1 MKALWNNM
9 LIPATAVAVALVHTI
24 AGLPTAENSAS
35 EALRAFTLPRAE
47 DSLKVREPADS
58 LKSADTLVVDSLP
71 APSARSKIPT
81 DPDSLKAWVQARYD
95 SLKALMVFED
105 DDDFDNLFAA
115 EDTVAHIDPRDTTS
129 APDSL
134 RESDPFLYKWYF
146 AVKDSMVHRI
156 VVDSLKAE
164 GDSIDW
170 PLIDSLY
177 VRDSVETAE
186 RKFNEWYNSLSRKEK
201 KKYKIEQALPGKLYR
216 MDSILNRRD
225 SIKNVRDSIREE
237 TPRILETWAVPD
249 SLFYKRLIT
258 WTHDRHFNRV
268 EVQPY
273 DTSFNYRFYDY
284 PYKREDVGGNFLGVA
299 GSAVEPWNFLKR
311 RSGHTVS
318 FYDAYE
324 SWTYTPETMPMYNT
338 KTPYTE
344 LGYAGTLFAQREKES
359 DNIRI
364 FTTQNIIPALNVSFE
379 FNRFGGGGILQNE
392 ETKNKAL
399 AIGANYLGKKYLAHG
414 GFIHNRVDHQENGG
428 VQDRMWIR
436 DTTVD
441 AREIAVNLAS
451 ASNTYR
457 KNTVFF
463 DQSFRLP
470 FDFIKRGKARKAAEK
485 ADAAYRDSVLAV
497 GDSTAI
503 AEMEELLALRAE
515 ERAADK
521 SKSDSLDTSVTTFF
535 IGTSTEFSAYSKTY
549 IDNITTDAGRAFYND
564 VFNMN
569 PVKSFDSLRVA
580 RLENRAFVRF
590 QPWKPDGIVSKI
602 EGGVGDR
609 FLTHYM
615 MLPGDYIRPMKNTKW
630 NSVYAY
636 AGAEGQFRKYIF
648 WDAFGSYTFAGH
660 DVNDFE
666 VKANATFSFYPFRR
680 HRYSPLSLKVH
691 FETSLTEPDYF
702 QRHFYS
708 NHYSWDLGDPSKI
721 SLTKIQGALEI
732 PHWKLRAEFGYSLLK
747 GNIYYGTDGR
757 AYQNNSPMSVMTAS
771 LMKNF
776 AFAKNIVHLD
786 HNILFQLSSKP
797 EVLPLPM
804 LALNLRYY
812 VQFNIVSPDVLKMQI
827 GANGVFTT
835 KWYAP
840 GYNPVTGTF
849 HNQDEYKYGLCPI
862 LDVFVNLQWK
872 RCTIF
877 VKGENIA
884 QGWPM
889 DKKDYFSANNY
900 IGTQRSF
907 KIGIWWPFYVQSA
920 KLKTLSSRA
929 GSGMGG
935 GGGGGLG
942 GGLGGLKGA
951 INSR

>member
-24 AGLPTAENSAS
+24 AGLPTENSLSPA
-35 EALRAFTLPRAE
+35 AAIRAYEIPRAE
-47 DSLKVREPADS
+47 DSLKT
-58 LKSADTLVVDSLP
+58 KDTVAIDTVKVDSVKTP
-71 APSARSKIPT
+71 AKSGKEKIPT
-81 DPDSLKAWVQARYD
+81 DPDSLKAWVQAKYD

-105 DDDFDNLFAA
+105 DDDFDNLFVT
-115 EDTVAHIDPRDTTS
+115 EDTTTHIDPRDTTS

-134 RESDPFLYKWYF
+134 RETDPFLYKWYF

-164 GDSIDW
+164 GDSLDW
-170 PLIDSLY
+170 PVIDSLY
-177 VRDSVETAE
+177 VRDSTETAD
-186 RKFNEWYNSLSRKEK
+186 RKFREWYNSLSRKER
-201 KKYKIEQALPGKLYR
+201 KKYDYEKALPAKLHR
-216 MDSILNRRD
+216 MDSILNRKD
-225 SIKNVRDSIREE
+225 SLKNVRDSIREE

-258 WTHDRHFNRV
+258 WTHDRHFNKV

-273 DTSFNYRFYDY
+273 DTTFNYHFYDY

-324 SWTYTPETMPMYNT
+324 SWTYTPETMPFYNT

-344 LGYAGTLFAQREKES
+344 LGYSGTLFAKREKES

-364 FTTQNIIPALNVSFE
+364 FTTQNIIPSLNISFE

-414 GFIHNRVDHQENGG
+414 GFIHNKVDRQENGG

-463 DQSFRLP
+463 DQSFRFP
-470 FDFIKRGKARKAAEK
+470 FSFIKKKKQAK
-485 ADAAYRDSVLAV
+485 
-497 GDSTAI
+497 DSTAV
-503 AEMEELLALRAE
+503 ETP
-515 ERAADK
+515 
-521 SKSDSLDTSVTTFF
+521 KSDSLDTDVTTFF
-535 IGTSTEFSAYSKTY
+535 IGTATEFSAYSKAYT
-549 IDNITTDAGRAFYND
+549 DNITTDSGREFYNN

-580 RLENRAFVRF
+580 RLDNRIFVRL
-590 QPWKPDGIVSKI
+590 QPWKPDGIVSKV
-602 EGGVGDR
+602 EGGIGDR
-609 FLTHYM
+609 FLSHYM
-615 MLPGDYIRPMKNTKW
+615 MMPGDYIRPTKNTKW
-630 NSVYAY
+630 NSIYTY

-648 WDAFGSYTFAGH
+648 WDAYGSYTFAGH

-666 VKANATFSFYPFRR
+666 VNANATFSFYPFRR

-708 NHYSWDLGDPSKI
+708 NHYSWTLDNPSKI

-747 GNIYYGTDGR
+747 GNIYYGYDGR
-757 AYQNNSPMSVMTAS
+757 AYQNNAPMSVMTAS

-812 VQFNIVSPDVLKMQI
+812 VQFNIVSADVLKMQI
-827 GANGVFTT
+827 GVNGLFTT

-849 HNQDEYKYGLCPI
+849 HNQNDYKYGLCPV
-862 LDVFVNLQWK
+862 LDVFANLQWK
-872 RCTIF
+872 RATIF
-877 VKGENIA
+877 IKGENIA

-907 KIGIWWPFYVQSA
+907 KIGIWWPFYIQSA
-920 KLKTLSSRA
+920 KLRTLSSRA

>member
-24 AGLPTAENSAS
+24 AGLPTENSLSPA
-35 EALRAFTLPRAE
+35 AAIRAYEIPRAE
-47 DSLKVREPADS
+47 DSLKTKDTVAIDSMKVDS
-58 LKSADTLVVDSLP
+58 LKTP
-71 APSARSKIPT
+71 AKSGKEKIPT
-81 DPDSLKAWVQARYD
+81 DPDSLKAWVQAKYD
-95 SLKALMVFED
+95 SLKALMIFED
-105 DDDFDNLFAA
+105 DDDFDNLFVT
-115 EDTVAHIDPRDTTS
+115 EDTTTHIDPRDTTS

-134 RESDPFLYKWYF
+134 RETDPFLYKWYF

-164 GDSIDW
+164 GDSLYW
-170 PLIDSLY
+170 PVIDSLY
-177 VRDSVETAE
+177 VRDSTETAD
-186 RKFNEWYNSLSRKEK
+186 RKFREWYNSLSRKER
-201 KKYKIEQALPGKLYR
+201 KKYDYEKALPAKLHR
-216 MDSILNRRD
+216 MDSILNRKD
-225 SIKNVRDSIREE
+225 SLKNVRDSIREE

-258 WTHDRHFNRV
+258 WTHDRHFNKV

-273 DTSFNYRFYDY
+273 DTTFNYHFYDY

-324 SWTYTPETMPMYNT
+324 SWTYTPETMPFYNT

-344 LGYAGTLFAQREKES
+344 LGYSGTLFAKREKES

-364 FTTQNIIPALNVSFE
+364 FTTQNIIPSLNISFE

-414 GFIHNRVDHQENGG
+414 GFIHNKVDRQENGG

-463 DQSFRLP
+463 DQSFRFP
-470 FDFIKRGKARKAAEK
+470 FSFIKKKKQAK
-485 ADAAYRDSVLAV
+485 
-497 GDSTAI
+497 DSTAVE
-503 AEMEELLALRAE
+503 AP
-515 ERAADK
+515 
-521 SKSDSLDTSVTTFF
+521 KSDSLDTDVTTFF
-535 IGTSTEFSAYSKTY
+535 IGTATEFSAYSKAYT
-549 IDNITTDAGRAFYND
+549 DNITTDYGRAFYNN

-580 RLENRAFVRF
+580 RLDNRIFVRL

-602 EGGVGDR
+602 EGGIGDR
-609 FLTHYM
+609 FLSHYM
-615 MLPGDYIRPMKNTKW
+615 MMPGDYIRPTKNTKW
-630 NSVYAY
+630 NSIYTY

-648 WDAFGSYTFAGH
+648 WDAYGSYTFAGH

-666 VKANATFSFYPFRR
+666 VNANATFSFYPFRR

-708 NHYSWDLGDPSKI
+708 NHYSWTLDNPSKI

-747 GNIYYGTDGR
+747 GNIYYGYDGR
-757 AYQNNSPMSVMTAS
+757 AYQNNAPMSVMTAS

-812 VQFNIVSPDVLKMQI
+812 VQFNIVSADVLKMQI
-827 GANGVFTT
+827 GVNGLFTT

-849 HNQDEYKYGLCPI
+849 HNQNDYKYGLCPV
-862 LDVFVNLQWK
+862 LDVFANLQWK
-872 RCTIF
+872 RATIF
-877 VKGENIA
+877 IKGENIA

-907 KIGIWWPFYVQSA
+907 KIGIWWPFYIQSA
-920 KLKTLSSRA
+920 KLRTLSSRA

>member
-24 AGLPTAENSAS
+24 AGLPTENSLSPA
-35 EALRAFTLPRAE
+35 AAIRAYEIPRAE
-47 DSLKVREPADS
+47 DSLKTKDTIAIDTVRADS
-58 LKSADTLVVDSLP
+58 LKTP
-71 APSARSKIPT
+71 AKKGKEKIPT

-115 EDTVAHIDPRDTTS
+115 EDTTTHIDPRDTTS

-134 RESDPFLYKWYF
+134 REIDPFLYKWYF

-164 GDSIDW
+164 GDSLDW
-170 PLIDSLY
+170 PVIDSLY
-177 VRDSVETAE
+177 VRDSTETAD
-186 RKFNEWYNSLSRKEK
+186 RKFKEWYNSLSRKER
-201 KKYKIEQALPGKLYR
+201 KKYDIEKALPGKLHR
-216 MDSILNRRD
+216 MDSILNRKD
-225 SIKNVRDSIREE
+225 SIKAVRDSIREE

-273 DTSFNYRFYDY
+273 DTTFNYHFYDY
-284 PYKREDVGGNFLGVA
+284 PYKREDLGGNFLGVA

-324 SWTYTPETMPMYNT
+324 SWTYTPETMPFYNT

-344 LGYAGTLFAQREKES
+344 LGYSGTLFATRTKES

-364 FTTQNIIPALNVSFE
+364 FTTQNVIPSLNISFE
-379 FNRFGGGGILQNE
+379 FNRYGGGGILQNE

-414 GFIHNRVDHQENGG
+414 GFIHNKVDHQENGG
-428 VQDRMWIR
+428 VEDRMWIR

-463 DQSFRLP
+463 DQSFRFP

-485 ADAAYRDSVLAV
+485 ADAAYRDSVLAF
-497 GDSTAI
+497 GDSA
-503 AEMEELLALRAE
+503 AVAAMEELLALHKQ
-515 ERAADK
+515 EREADK
-521 SKSDSLDTSVTTFF
+521 ARSDSLDTSITTFF

-564 VFNMN
+564 VFNLN
-569 PVKSFDSLRVA
+569 PTKSFDSLRVA

-609 FLTHYM
+609 FLSHYM
-615 MLPGDYIRPMKNTKW
+615 MMPGDYIRPTKNTKW

-648 WDAFGSYTFAGH
+648 WDAYGSYTFAGH

-666 VKANATFSFYPFRR
+666 VDANATFSFYPFRR

-708 NHYSWDLGDPSKI
+708 NHYSWDLGNPSKI

-747 GNIYYGTDGR
+747 GNIYYGYDGM
-757 AYQNNSPMSVMTAS
+757 AYQNNAPMSVMTAS

-812 VQFNIVSPDVLKMQI
+812 VQFNIVSPDVMKMQI
-827 GANGVFTT
+827 GVNGLFTT

-849 HNQDEYKYGLCPI
+849 HNQNDYQYGLCPV
-862 LDVFVNLQWK
+862 LDVFLNVQWK
-872 RCTIF
+872 RATIF
-877 VKGENIA
+877 LKGENIA

-907 KIGIWWPFYVQSA
+907 KIGIWWPFYIQSA
-920 KLKTLSSRA
+920 KLRTLSSRA